1 MRALAQATVRAL
13 ARKGAAITAGAR
25 SLGPRLYTICRAWF
39 WFENGY
45 KSLSQTIKIIIQG
58 FMLSPAPQA

>member
-1 MRALAQATVRAL
+1 LL
-13 ARKGAAITAGAR
+13 EKARR
-25 SLGPRLYTICRAWF
+25 SLLEHGLWDPGFYTICRAWF
-39 WFENGY
+39 WLENGY